1 MPIKAYRSRS
11 AHDREDGVSVSPHS
25 SRFGRRL
32 SLHSSS
38 GSDSSSGDEI
48 EPFSDDSG
56 RAWSQRAHSRAYGG
70 TLQPLQ
76 LMTPK
81 QRDQRRAER
90 ERVERPITE
99 AQKRR
104 AELNRKRAMLLK
116 RKKETR
122 DRHVNAEHNVQRHKE
137 MMRERELE
145 YDRGIGKPKEYDEI
159 LLDQLEQRSREAH
172 RLARNAHEAAK
183 EFDVWLRKY
192 REGLLRY

>member
-11 AHDREDGVSVSPHS
+11 AHDREDGVSVSPP
-25 SRFGRRL
+25 RFRRRL

-38 GSDSSSGDEI
+38 GSDSSSRDEI

-56 RAWSQRAHSRAYGG
+56 RAWSQRAHSRADGG
-70 TLQPLQ
+70 TQQRLQ

-99 AQKRR
+99 AQRRR
-104 AELNRKRAMLLK
+104 AELNRKHAMLLK
-116 RKKETR
+116 RAKETR
-122 DRHVNAEHNVQRHKE
+122 VKHINAEHNVQRHKE
-137 MMRERELE
+137 MMDKRKSE

-159 LLDQLEQRSREAH
+159 LLNQLEQRSSEAH
-172 RLARNAHEAAK
+172 RLAREAHEAAEK
-183 EFDVWLRKY
+183 FDVWLREY